1 MVQKGVREIPV
12 VHIMNRWTRAARLK
26 EPSHLLPATKPT
38 GAVQSK
44 VLKHT
49 MLDSTYREVTKLADS
64 DSESLDF
71 AMTKEL
77 TSVLKKMQANRDA
90 VRTNCHVGYE
100 SSGTE
105 GCGEGASGSEV
116 FSDSETRSLQIVD
129 SRNGAAININ
139 SIKPPIFKRTMGRP
153 TNVREKSGAEVSIR
167 SARFRKR
174 RSRKQYLG
182 GSGAVKQS
190 RHCKKCRGND
200 HDVRRCPQNN
210 PLPSIGEENDL
221 NDN

>member
-12 VHIMNRWTRAARLK
+12 VHIMNRWTRAARSK
-26 EPSHLLPATKPT
+26 DPSHLLPATKPT
-38 GAVQSK
+38 GAVCSK
-44 VLKHT
+44 ALKRT
-49 MLDSTYREVTKLADS
+49 MLDSTYREVTKLVDS

-71 AMTKEL
+71 AIKEL
-77 TSVLKKMQANRDA
+77 TSVLKKMQAKRDA
-90 VRTNCHVGYE
+90 VRTNFHVGYE

-153 TNVREKSGAEVSIR
+153 TNAREKSEAELSIR

-174 RSRKQYLG
+174 RSRKQYSC

-190 RHCKKCRGND
+190 RHCKKCRSDD
-200 HDVRRCPQNN
+200 HDVRRCPQNT

-221 NDN
+221 DDN